1 MTDLPG
7 VEQSEIDRRNKAFWD
22 ERCGWNAAKHL
33 GLKDDTPASLA
44 IFDRWYFEFYR
55 YLAGFIPDE
64 AIRGKDVLE
73 VGLGYGAQ
81 SQRLAERGAR
91 LTTLD
96 IAVGPAIGVR
106 ARLANNGLRGSVVR
120 GSILDPP
127 FRPASFDYVVGVGC
141 YHHTGDVARAIAQTA
156 ALLRDNGRAT
166 IMLHNACAYVR
177 WIRDPMRTLRYLA
190 SVAAGAPRPLLLP
203 NTAEYDVGSN
213 GDGAPVTI
221 LVSKTH
227 FARLLRPHF
236 REVSISRV
244 NADGS
249 GRWLRIIPRRI
260 WLATL
265 GPFAGRDLYAQVRK

>member
-1 MTDLPG
+1 MTNLPG
-7 VEQSEIDRRNKAFWD
+7 VDQPEIDRRNKAFWN
-22 ERCGWNAAKHL
+22 ERCGWNAAKWL
-33 GLKDDTPASLA
+33 GLTDDSPESLA
-44 IFDRWYFEFYR
+44 VFDRWYFDFYP
-55 YLAGFIPDE
+55 YLARFIPDA

-81 SQRLAERGAR
+81 AQRLAERGAR

-96 IAVGPAIGVR
+96 IAEGPAAGVR
-106 ARLANNGLRGSVVR
+106 ARLANNRLRGSVVR

-127 FRPASFDYVVGVGC
+127 FRPASFDYVVAVGC
-141 YHHTGDVARAIAQTA
+141 YHHTGDVARAIEQTA
-156 ALLRDNGRAT
+156 ALLRENGRAT
-166 IMLHNACAYVR
+166 IGLHNACAYVR
-177 WIRDPMRTLRYLA
+177 WLRDPLRTLRYVA
-190 SVAAGAPRPLLLP
+190 SVTGGTPRPLLLP
-203 NTAEYDVGSN
+203 NTAEYDANSN
-213 GDGAPVTI
+213 GDGAPVTT

-236 REVSISRV
+236 RDANISRA

-249 GRWLRIIPRRI
+249 RWLRVIPRKV